1 MTPFLS
7 LERLSA
13 AEKSGHDE
21 TRPAPVGGGF
31 AKEFLAALSTLS
43 YEDVDEETSDKLQV
57 VAQPFGPLSDQ
68 TSHQFLDLDATEPTT
83 DETGDAEIDLPASAD
98 SEAVEL
104 AELSAL
110 NNAPG
115 VEKTAAR
122 PTEPE
127 HPTSTI
133 SSRETTVVEIDAE
146 SNQPLLISPNS
157 SSGEVT
163 TADQVGEAAQSEA
176 SEAAV
181 TSRSGHMLE
190 VDQDNATLV
199 RSTNSSLEQQTK
211 PEIASVEIENV
222 ASTSEAGSTEK
233 QAAPPVEDPAS
244 VDQPERT
251 SKSET
256 SGAATQITAA
266 KAQPDALIE
275 TQPRPS
281 DVSAMSS
288 LGATAGATSSPTL
301 VATPPIQTAV
311 QTPPAMT
318 NYVAVPDDIAS
329 IISQELSSDTQNS
342 RIRIQLDPPELGRV
356 SLEFKFDSQGLQHV
370 VITADSAEAI
380 RRIRAFHPDLVATL
394 EQHGLSGSDM
404 TFQEKTPQQQNARNW
419 ESSNLTTPEEEMERS
434 DAPLLNREPAT
445 RADTSATT
453 SLDIRV

>member
-1 MTPFLS
+1 M
-7 LERLSA
+7 
-13 AEKSGHDE
+13 
-21 TRPAPVGGGF
+21 
-31 AKEFLAALSTLS
+31 
-43 YEDVDEETSDKLQV
+43 
-57 VAQPFGPLSDQ
+57 
-68 TSHQFLDLDATEPTT
+68 
-83 DETGDAEIDLPASAD
+83 
-98 SEAVEL
+98 
-104 AELSAL
+104 
-110 NNAPG
+110 
-115 VEKTAAR
+115 
-122 PTEPE
+122 
-127 HPTSTI
+127 
-133 SSRETTVVEIDAE
+133 EIDAE

-163 TADQVGEAAQSEA
+163 TADQVGEAAPSEA

-181 TSRSGHMLE
+181 TSRNGHMLE

-244 VDQPERT
+244 VDQPEHT
-251 SKSET
+251 LKSEA

-266 KAQPDALIE
+266 KPQPDAVIE

-281 DVSAMSS
+281 DASAISS

-301 VATPPIQTAV
+301 VATPSIQTAV
-311 QTPPAMT
+311 QPPPATT

>member
-1 MTPFLS
+1 
-7 LERLSA
+7 
-13 AEKSGHDE
+13 
-21 TRPAPVGGGF
+21 
-31 AKEFLAALSTLS
+31 
-43 YEDVDEETSDKLQV
+43 
-57 VAQPFGPLSDQ
+57 
-68 TSHQFLDLDATEPTT
+68 
-83 DETGDAEIDLPASAD
+83 
-98 SEAVEL
+98 
-104 AELSAL
+104 
-110 NNAPG
+110 
-115 VEKTAAR
+115 
-122 PTEPE
+122 
-127 HPTSTI
+127 
-133 SSRETTVVEIDAE
+133 
-146 SNQPLLISPNS
+146 
-157 SSGEVT
+157 
-163 TADQVGEAAQSEA
+163 
-176 SEAAV
+176 
-181 TSRSGHMLE
+181 
-190 VDQDNATLV
+190 
-199 RSTNSSLEQQTK
+199 
-211 PEIASVEIENV
+211 
-222 ASTSEAGSTEK
+222 
-233 QAAPPVEDPAS
+233 
-244 VDQPERT
+244 
-251 SKSET
+251 
-256 SGAATQITAA
+256 
-266 KAQPDALIE
+266 
-275 TQPRPS
+275 
-281 DVSAMSS
+281 MSS